1 MISNFN
7 IDFLIPAEVFVS
19 RNGYLN
25 PHQSVFYS
33 VKFRRNKTRRT
44 VVIAIDTKQLE
55 ASLPSEPGAFLK
67 RLVPCCTFIDQKPA
81 FIRFYGVHGVF
92 FLPLPVVLA

>member
-44 VVIAIDTKQLE
+44 VIAIDTKQLE

-92 FLPLPVVLA
+92 FLPLAVVLA

>member
-55 ASLPSEPGAFLK
+55 ASQASQAHFSNAWS
-67 RLVPCCTFIDQKPA
+67 LVALSSTKSQHLS
-81 FIRFYGVHGVF
+81 VSMESMVF
-92 FLPLPVVLA
+92 FFYHCPLS